1 MLYKSTHFLYD
12 AIIKLYFAFLVL
24 ANAFEIFLFSLLK
37 GYSVMML
44 SFEWFILLF
53 SFPKI
58 NQFLCYM
65 LVKYGNT

>member
-1 MLYKSTHFLYD
+1 
-12 AIIKLYFAFLVL
+12 
-24 ANAFEIFLFSLLK
+24 
-37 GYSVMML
+37 MML